1 MGNKEVLP
9 NQNRIK
15 QLRLEQHKTQ
25 KEVGEAVGLSDRAIA
40 HYEKGIREPK
50 LETWIKLADFF
61 DVPVSY
67 LQGLSDHNYNDREA
81 ATRAFLERN
90 PDFVPLPDGVSL
102 DDVDFSKSVELTD
115 ASDIDLQMRDSYLKQ
130 FQKLVTVFLS
140 KSSSDN
146 WIAIREDQRKKM
158 IKIVNSLDDKK
169 IDEVVNYVSMAFYM
183 LLDGDSNDKNSL
195 KKAIDDFCLKY
206 ITDEGGFN

>member
-1 MGNKEVLP
+1 MGNKEVLS

-67 LQGLSDHNYNDREA
+67 LQGLTISPYSIAQNDSFEQFA
-81 ATRAFLERN
+81 YDYGLVA
-90 PDFVPLPDGVSL
+90 DGV
-102 DDVDFSKSVELTD
+102 DFDKISQQDKGKISITITD
-115 ASDIDLQMRDSYLKQ
+115 FKLLISYL
-130 FQKLVTVFLS
+130 VES
-140 KSSSDN
+140 
-146 WIAIREDQRKKM
+146 
-158 IKIVNSLDDKK
+158 K
-169 IDEVVNYVSMAFYM
+169 IDYKSPEYKNYLDSVLDLVNYLSTVIFDDSIQNEYQRCKAMRFFNKEIDKFFKDVSKKY
-183 LLDGDSNDKNSL
+183 DKSN
-195 KKAIDDFCLKY
+195 
-206 ITDEGGFN
+206 

>member
-1 MGNKEVLP
+1 MGNKEVLS